1 MDHPAQYPVIRSLYV
16 CVCNMERAIA
26 FYEQFL
32 DAPPVER
39 DAVYSVFDVGGF
51 RLGLFA
57 FEKMGEA
64 HTFGNNCLPSIELA
78 SEEILKQKLRN
89 VTVVFGPKTIGRFR
103 VAEILDS
110 EGNRLE
116 ITSRIKDHE

>member
-1 MDHPAQYPVIRSLYV
+1 MDRPERYPVIRSMYI
-16 CVCNMERAIA
+16 CVRNMERAIA

-32 DAPPVER
+32 GAPPVER
-39 DAVYSVFDVGGF
+39 DAVYSVFDVSGF

-64 HTFGNNCLPSIELA
+64 HTFGDNCLPSIEVE
-78 SEEILKQKLRN
+78 SEEILMEKLDG
-89 VTVVFGPKTIGRFR
+89 VTVVFGPKQIGPYL

-116 ITSRIKDHE
+116 ITAGREK

>member
-1 MDHPAQYPVIRSLYV
+1 MDRPERYPVIRSMYI
-16 CVCNMERAIA
+16 CVHNMERAIA

-39 DAVYSVFDVGGF
+39 DAIYSVFDVGGF

-64 HTFGNNCLPSIELA
+64 HTFGNNCLPSIEVG
-78 SEEILKQKLRN
+78 SGEILREKLN
-89 VTVVFGPKTIGRFR
+89 SVTVVFGPKQIGPYL
-103 VAEILDS
+103 VAEFLDS

-116 ITSRIKDHE
+116 ITAGREK